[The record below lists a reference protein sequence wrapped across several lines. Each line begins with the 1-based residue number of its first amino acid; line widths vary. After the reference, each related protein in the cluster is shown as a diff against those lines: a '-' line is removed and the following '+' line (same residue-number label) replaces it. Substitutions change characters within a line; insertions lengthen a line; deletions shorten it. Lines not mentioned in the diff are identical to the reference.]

1 MSYVIQTSKDFEKG
15 IKHLAKRYRSI
26 VSDYEQFLNSLEEN
40 PFRVR
45 SCTPASARFVW
56 PLLRRG
62 VANLA
67 VPA

>member
-40 PFRVR
+40 PFIE
-45 SCTPASARFVW
+45 F
-56 PLLRRG
+56 
-62 VANLA
+62 
-67 VPA
+67 